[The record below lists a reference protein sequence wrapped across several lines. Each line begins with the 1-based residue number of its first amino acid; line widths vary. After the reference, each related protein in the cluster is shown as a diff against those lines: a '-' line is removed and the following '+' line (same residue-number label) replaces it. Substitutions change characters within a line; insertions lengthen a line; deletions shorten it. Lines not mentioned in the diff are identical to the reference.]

1 MSAAPSHDP
10 RRFSLVV
17 DPSDPGCVLITIR
30 QVRTGQPPATYE
42 GSAAQDR
49 LQRFCA
55 AYLDGAG
62 LLAHAAAARILTSA
76 DPKVPTQE
84 RLAALLD
91 VAAERVRE
99 AGWPVS
105 RVAEELISRGVS
117 GVGREVPF
125 LLEELLGTARTSGLA
140 VDKIGPW
147 RVVLFQD
154 AGIFT
159 LAARLEAATST
170 EADWIQLA
178 RIVWGL
184 GAPKDPVIPIDQL
197 AATHAIVWRWP
208 APTTTARGSA

>member
-42 GSAAQDR
+42 GAAAQDR

-91 VAAERVRE
+91 VAASKARALVEDLAGPRLPAVPPLPSAAELAAERMRFLPRRARCSLRRLALALMVASNLMLLLE
-99 AGWPVS
+99 LIVLASAAWPVLYARYPAVLTAWVLAS
-105 RVAEELISRGVS
+105 S
-117 GVGREVPF
+117 GM
-125 LLEELLGTARTSGLA
+125 
-140 VDKIGPW
+140 
-147 RVVLFQD
+147 
-154 AGIFT
+154 
-159 LAARLEAATST
+159 AAL
-170 EADWIQLA
+170 
-178 RIVWGL
+178 
-184 GAPKDPVIPIDQL
+184 
-197 AATHAIVWRWP
+197 AIVCIVIARSRER
-208 APTTTARGSA
+208 TAKEVA